1 MQQLKTL
8 VLVLAV
14 LVSRY
19 SVGTF
24 LIITPKTAAKIGL
37 VWPRCVWKNV
47 GIVLSIV

>member
-8 VLVLAV
+8 VLGLTV

-24 LIITPKTAAKIGL
+24 LIITPNTAAKIGL

-47 GIVLSIV
+47 GIILSIV